1 MNGKALL
8 RLLRPHQWCKNL
20 LCLLP
25 LLLSGRWREEAC
37 VLGSLSAMV
46 AFSLLASL
54 VYVLN
59 DLADVHA
66 DRAHPQKRHRPLA
79 AGQVS
84 VPVALAAAF
93 LLGCLT
99 VLVAGWQPEKA
110 RWWLACYALL
120 ALSYTWR
127 LKTLLALDVVALAS
141 FYGLRVLYGG
151 AVAGISVS
159 VWTSVFCLFLFFT
172 LALVKRYDEVAVQE
186 DSASAASA
194 ASPASRRPYRA
205 QDRLVLLG
213 LACAGA
219 NTSLLVVALYLNS
232 AEVRAIHQNPQW
244 LWLVLPALLYWLAR
258 VLIIVHRGGIH
269 HDPVVFAL
277 RDRASWAVL
286 LWIITV
292 LVAAK

>member
-1 MNGKALL
+1 M
-8 RLLRPHQWCKNL
+8 
-20 LCLLP
+20 
-25 LLLSGRWREEAC
+25 
-37 VLGSLSAMV
+37 LGSLSAMA
-46 AFSLLASL
+46 AFSFLASL

-59 DLADVHA
+59 DLADVRA
-66 DRAHPQKRHRPLA
+66 DRAHPQKRYRPLA

-84 VPVALAAAF
+84 VPVALVTAF
-93 LLGCLT
+93 FLGCLT
-99 VLVAGWQPEKA
+99 LLLALEQPEMA
-110 RWWLACYALL
+110 RWWLACYAIL

-159 VWTSVFCLFLFFT
+159 VWTLVFCLFLFCT
-172 LALVKRYDEVAVQE
+172 LALVKRYAEVAAQAE
-186 DSASAASA
+186 
-194 ASPASRRPYRA
+194 SPRLDVSASRRPYRS

-232 AEVRAIHQNPQW
+232 AEVRAIHQNSQW
-244 LWLVLPALLYWLAR
+244 LWLVLPALLYWLTR

-286 LWIITV
+286 IWIVTV